1 MRRAC
6 RKSWPSGWR
15 LDSEMKRGVEIS
27 GGIRKGFKIRVPAQ
41 VRPTQALV
49 KRSFFDRLGP
59 EIQGARVLDL
69 FAGSGAVGMEAL
81 SRGAKEAWFVERSNR
96 VVRDL
101 KRNLAMLGFEDQSV
115 VIHGDAL
122 KVLQSLADQGQR
134 FDLVFADPPYHY
146 PKYDQLVKR
155 CVPVLAEEGILAIE
169 TRKDQS
175 LPVPAGLEKI
185 KEVVLGETKV
195 TYYRR
200 VSGEF

>member
-1 MRRAC
+1 
-6 RKSWPSGWR
+6 
-15 LDSEMKRGVEIS
+15 MKRGVEIF
-27 GGIRKGFKIRVPAQ
+27 GGIRKGFKIRVPSQ

-59 EIQGARVLDL
+59 EIHNARVLDL
-69 FAGSGAVGMEAL
+69 FAGSGAIGIEAL
-81 SRGAKEAWFVERSNR
+81 SRGAREAWFVERSNR
-96 VVRDL
+96 VVCEL
-101 KRNLAMLGFEDQSV
+101 KRNLEALGFEPQSV

-122 KVLQSLADQGQR
+122 KVLQSLANQGR
-134 FDLVFADPPYHY
+134 KFDLIFADPPYHY

-155 CVPVLAEEGILAIE
+155 CVPVLEEEGILAIE
-169 TRKDQS
+169 SRKEQS
-175 LPVPAGLEKI
+175 LPTPAGLEKL